1 MHAARDPL
9 RAREQTHDECPE
21 GPRADDFINAI
32 GTQEQ
37 RPQASNY
44 FERPYLGN
52 ENQKG
57 SVEPKPAVAEA
68 SHKEDYS
75 SGVTKSVGPSSFTDE
90 RLMAKLDNA
99 LREVLIFDAT
109 HAIIPH

>member
-1 MHAARDPL
+1 MK
-9 RAREQTHDECPE
+9 TK
-21 GPRADDFINAI
+21 
-32 GTQEQ
+32 
-37 RPQASNY
+37 
-44 FERPYLGN
+44 
-52 ENQKG
+52 KG

-109 HAIIPH
+109 HANYSTLIYFNGLSKTQYIITRSSRMLTISETAKYLVKTCHFPPQRMARH